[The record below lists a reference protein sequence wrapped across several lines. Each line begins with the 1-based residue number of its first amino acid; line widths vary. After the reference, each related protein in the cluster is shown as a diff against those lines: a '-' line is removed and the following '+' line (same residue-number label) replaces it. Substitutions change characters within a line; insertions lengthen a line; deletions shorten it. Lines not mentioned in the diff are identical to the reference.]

1 MTHVARTRWRPP
13 AWAWWVLGLAVLLGL
28 ISVPQVRGFLLDA
41 WHALSNDDP
50 AVRRAWVNRFGVWG
64 PLALIAGMLV
74 QAALPLLPATADVM
88 IASLAYGPYVGFA
101 IVYVGTLLGAV
112 LGYALGRAAG
122 GRLIRRLAGET
133 LSARTEAFARQRGWK
148 AVLMIRLMPAL
159 KAEVM
164 NLVAGAV
171 GIPFGPFLLASA
183 LGALPATALVVWL
196 AASPSRLVWGVVLF
210 SAATGVVLLVR
221 WVLARRAVGR
231 EL

>member
-1 MTHVARTRWRPP
+1 MTRWRPP
-13 AWAWWVLGLAVLLGL
+13 GWLWWLLGLAALLGL
-28 ISVPQVRGFLLDA
+28 LALPEVRGFLADA

-50 AVRRAWVNRFGVWG
+50 KVRRAWVDRFGVWG
-64 PLALIAGMLV
+64 PLALIAGMLA
-74 QAALPLLPATADVM
+74 QAALPLLPAAADVL
-88 IASLAYGPYVGFA
+88 IASLAYGPYLGFA

-122 GRLIRRLAGET
+122 GRLIRRLAGEK
-133 LSARTEAFARQRGWK
+133 LAARTEAFALKRGWQ
-148 AVLMIRLMPAL
+148 AVLLIRLMPAL

-183 LGALPATALVVWL
+183 LGAIPATALVVWL
-196 AASPSRLVWGVVLF
+196 AASPARLVWGVVLF
-210 SAATGVVLLVR
+210 SAATGVAMLVR
-221 WVLARRAVGR
+221 WLLARKALSR